1 MVYYS
6 VNVKFIKRTFWVNLH
21 LSNTCYK
28 VTTISQY
35 IKKKLFCLEPFFLN
49 YYLITLNNEWK

>member
-35 IKKKLFCLEPFFLN
+35 IKKKLFCLEPFFFFFKLLLDN
-49 YYLITLNNEWK
+49 FE